1 MTRFTTIFT
10 LVLLLLVEASCDKE
24 EATDPVLTSATYKYT
39 YLALGDSYTI
49 GQGVSEQEQWGVQ
62 LADLL
67 RRNDIAVAP
76 PVTIART
83 GWTTGDL
90 IRAVEEA
97 NPKPDFDLVS
107 LLIGVN
113 NQFRGRSIQ
122 TYRTEFRQLLQ
133 TSIALA
139 RNNPKHVIVL
149 SIPDWGATP
158 AAQGQNRERI
168 AQEIDAF
175 NAVAKQES
183 EEAGVT
189 FINITPIT
197 RTLVSDQS
205 YLASDRLH
213 YSGKMH
219 REWALL
225 ALPEVQKFLK

>member
-113 NQFRGRSIQ
+113 NQFQGRSIQ

-149 SIPDWGATP
+149 SIPDWGDTP

>member
-113 NQFRGRSIQ
+113 NQFQGRSIQ